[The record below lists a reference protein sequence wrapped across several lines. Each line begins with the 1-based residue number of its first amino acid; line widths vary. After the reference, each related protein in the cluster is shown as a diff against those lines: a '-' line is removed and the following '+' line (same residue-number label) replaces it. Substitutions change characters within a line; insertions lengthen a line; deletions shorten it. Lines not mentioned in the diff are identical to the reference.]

1 MAKSLL
7 SVKTKKVQRKT
18 HSEAYLVNRKYL
30 GDEPT
35 KIVTMTDEIRAFTWY
50 HNMCDASDAKQYM
63 KDYFA
68 SDKQMIKMITRI
80 PDSRIPYTSAWLCR
94 IASNQKRELTD
105 SAWAKVNNDIADAA
119 GAYDEPTEK
128 VTEAVA
134 KPSIQDRIKD
144 KAHDI
149 IGDIEALIDT
159 GEAFS
164 LYDWMK
170 SKEIPAMYASKIAD
184 FYRPIETEMR
194 LALIPKGQDG
204 SLDGYEDWSKA
215 DIRKRAEFFGMIVN
229 DAERYGKVTKQLRKP
244 RKTKAPSSAK
254 ILQFFKYQKESKDHK
269 IASINPESIL
279 GAQELWVFNSKYK
292 MLSVFFAKDR
302 AGLSVNRQAIANYD
316 EKTSKSMRI
325 GRKTDEQIKKV
336 TAGGKIILRK
346 LAAEMDLPI
355 TARLNEATVLLKAVK
370 G

>member
-1 MAKSLL
+1 MMAKSLL

-18 HSEAYLVNRKYL
+18 HSETYLVNRKYL
-30 GDEPT
+30 GEEPI
-35 KIVTMTDEIRAFTWY
+35 KIVTSVDMMRAFTWY

-63 KDYFA
+63 KDYFV
-68 SDKQMIKMITRI
+68 SDKSMTKTIARI
-80 PDSRIPYTSAWLCR
+80 ADSRIPYTAAWMCR

-105 SAWAKVNNDIADAA
+105 AERAKVSNDIADAA
-119 GAYDEPTEK
+119 GAYEEPTEK
-128 VTEAVA
+128 VSEAAA

-144 KAHDI
+144 RSHNI
-149 IGDIEALIDT
+149 VGEIESLIDS
-159 GEAFS
+159 GETFS
-164 LYDWMK
+164 LYDWLQK
-170 SKEIPAMYASKIAD
+170 NEIPAMYASKIAE
-184 FYRPIETEMR
+184 FYRSIEDEFVQ
-194 LALIPKGQDG
+194 AYAGKI
-204 SLDGYEDWSKA
+204 DGYETWSKP
-215 DIRKRAEFFGMIVN
+215 KLKERATFYGKIVS
-229 DAERYGKVTKQLRKP
+229 DAERYGDVAKKVRKP

-292 MLSVFFAKDR
+292 ILSVFMAKDR
-302 AGLSVNRQAIANYD
+302 AGFGVNRQAITNYD

>member
-18 HSEAYLVNRKYL
+18 HSETYLVNRKYL
-30 GDEPT
+30 GEEPI
-35 KIVTMTDEIRAFTWY
+35 KIVTQIDMMRAFTWY

-68 SDKQMIKMITRI
+68 SDKSMIKTISRI
-80 PDSRIPYTSAWLCR
+80 SDARIPYTSAWLCR

-105 SAWAKVNNDIADAA
+105 AERAKVNSDIADAA
-119 GAYDEPTEK
+119 GAYEEPTEK
-128 VTEAVA
+128 VSEAAA

-144 KAHDI
+144 RSHNI
-149 IGDIEALIDT
+149 VGEIESLIDS
-159 GEAFS
+159 GETFS
-164 LYDWMK
+164 LYDWLQK
-170 SKEIPAMYASKIAD
+170 NEIPAMYASKIAD

-204 SLDGYEDWSKA
+204 SLDGYENWSKA

-229 DAERYGKVTKQLRKP
+229 DAERYSDVTKKVRKP

-292 MLSVFFAKDR
+292 ILSVFIAKDR
-302 AGLSVNRQAIANYD
+302 AGFGVNRQAITNYD